1 MQLTMSDILRGL
13 DYGRSEI
20 QSTVVYGRSE
30 IQSRLIY
37 GRSDIPSR
45 LSEVLELSLCLLEK
59 FVSDSEISDIF

>member
-1 MQLTMSDILRGL
+1 MAGLYDILRGL
-13 DYGRSEI
+13 
-20 QSTVVYGRSE
+20 VYGRCE

-59 FVSDSEISDIF
+59 FVSDSEISVIL